1 MKWFYE
7 QIYRLSF
14 IPISWVFG
22 SQTKLAE
29 LVENGRI
36 PPCRAIDLG
45 CGEGRNAAIT
55 LAKNGFDG

>member
-7 QIYRLSF
+7 LNYRLSF

-36 PPCRAIDLG
+36 PPCRDIDLG
-45 CGEGRNAAIT
+45 CG
-55 LAKNGFDG
+55 